1 MSCSA
6 CQTFQP
12 IRTRCSDGRPG
23 SPHDVDNASGQVLKC
38 GINMMTIN
46 AYAVMRQG
54 GAAEPF
60 TYQRPLGPN
69 DVLVRITHC
78 SIARG
83 DVQFIDNDW
92 GDTRFPLVPGHEIVG
107 VVEETGSAVAGMKAG
122 DRVGIGY
129 QQAAC
134 FSCELCT
141 DGVEQL
147 CPEQKVIGVDC
158 YGGLAD
164 HIGVDSRFAFPLP
177 AALDSAKATPLLS
190 SGVTVYSSIAR
201 ADLRDG
207 SDVAVL
213 GIGGLGCLAVEFL
226 RKMGHRVTAFS
237 HSPAKQAIVERLGA
251 DYVDSATSAGQA
263 TLRRRF
269 DLILSTLNTTFD
281 LNAYL
286 GMLKPR
292 GKLCVVAQPLEML
305 PISVGML
312 YDNALRSIYGNY
324 VGSRADM
331 VAMLAFAAGHNV
343 DSLVDV
349 LPFTDVN
356 RAIDMVRRGNAVA
369 RTVLQR

>member
-1 MSCSA
+1 M
-6 CQTFQP
+6 T
-12 IRTRCSDGRPG
+12 
-23 SPHDVDNASGQVLKC
+23 
-38 GINMMTIN
+38 TIN
-46 AYAVMRQG
+46 AYAVRRQG

-60 TYQRPLGPN
+60 SYQRALGPN
-69 DVLVRITHC
+69 DVLVRVTHC

-107 VVEETGSAVAGMKAG
+107 LVDETGSTVLGMKAG

-134 FSCELCT
+134 FSCEFCR
-141 DGVEQL
+141 DGIEQL

-164 HIGVDSRFAFPLP
+164 YIVVDSRFAFPLP
-177 AALDSAKATPLLS
+177 PALDSAKATPLLS
-190 SGVTVYSSIAR
+190 SGLTVFTSIAR
-201 ADLRDG
+201 AQLREG

-213 GIGGLGCLAVEFL
+213 GIGGLGYLAIEFL
-226 RKMGHRVTAFS
+226 RKMGHRVSGFS
-237 HSPAKQAIVERLGA
+237 HSPAKKAMIERLGA
-251 DYVDSATSAGQA
+251 EYVDSAKLAGAA

-269 DLILSTLNTTFD
+269 DLVLSTLNTTFD

-286 GMLKPR
+286 GMLKPQ
-292 GKLCVVAQPLEML
+292 GKLCVVAQPLEPL
-305 PISVGML
+305 PISVGLL

-324 VGSRADM
+324 VGSRSDM
-331 VAMLAFAAGHNV
+331 VAMLAFAAEHNV
-343 DSLVDV
+343 ETLVDV

-356 RAIDMVRRGNAVA
+356 QAIDVVRRGNTAA

>member
-1 MSCSA
+1 M
-6 CQTFQP
+6 
-12 IRTRCSDGRPG
+12 I
-23 SPHDVDNASGQVLKC
+23 
-38 GINMMTIN
+38 TIN
-46 AYAVMRQG
+46 AHAVRRQG

-60 TYQRPLGPN
+60 SYQRALGPH
-69 DVLVRITHC
+69 DVLVSVSHC

-83 DVQFIDNDW
+83 DVQFIDNAW

-107 VVEETGSAVAGMKAG
+107 RVDAIGAAVVGVKAG

-134 FSCELCT
+134 FSCEFCR
-141 DGVEQL
+141 DGIEQL

-177 AALDSAKATPLLS
+177 AALDSATATPLLS
-190 SGVTVYSSIAR
+190 AGLTVYAGIAR
-201 ADLRDG
+201 AALRDR
-207 SDVAVL
+207 SDVAVS
-213 GIGGLGCLAVEFL
+213 GIGGLGSLAVQFL
-226 RKMGHRVTAFS
+226 RTMGHRVSAFS
-237 HSPAKQAIVERLGA
+237 HSPAKKTTIERLGA
-251 DYVDSATSAGQA
+251 EYVDSATLAGQT

-286 GMLKPR
+286 DMLKPQ
-292 GKLCVVAQPLEML
+292 GKLCVVAQPLATL
-305 PISVGML
+305 PISVGLL

-324 VGSRADM
+324 VGSRRDM
-331 VAMLAFAAGHNV
+331 TAMLAFAAEHNV
-343 DSLVDV
+343 ESLVDV
-349 LPFTDVN
+349 VPFTDVN
-356 RAIDMVRRGNAVA
+356 RAIDSVRRGNPVA